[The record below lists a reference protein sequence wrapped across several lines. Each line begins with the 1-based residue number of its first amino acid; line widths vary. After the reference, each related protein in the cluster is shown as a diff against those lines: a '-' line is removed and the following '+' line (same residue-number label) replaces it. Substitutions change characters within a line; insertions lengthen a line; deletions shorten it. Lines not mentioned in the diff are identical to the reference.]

1 MSRRLRRSR
10 LPLPWLGARSDQ
22 HRLRRRRHRS
32 ALAQK
37 QAISQRSPAGE
48 VDAQPDAQPV
58 EEQRL
63 LTTVTD
69 NNRCAERR
77 RIKAYVKARALG
89 SPSSQEH
96 AAQFLQIWRK

>member
-1 MSRRLRRSR
+1 
-10 LPLPWLGARSDQ
+10 
-22 HRLRRRRHRS
+22 
-32 ALAQK
+32 
-37 QAISQRSPAGE
+37 

-96 AAQFLQIWRK
+96 AAHFLQIWRK